1 MMSNNAKVAIVTG
14 ADRGIGRG
22 IANRLAEEGYDVCI
36 TYYSYADRAQA
47 VKEEI
52 EENYGRRCEFLQAD
66 FRDAEVTQTIVKKT
80 VALFE
85 RLDLLVNNA
94 AIMPP
99 RRYQFDYEVKEMD
112 DVIACNYRGY
122 MILMRDAM
130 RYFIKNDV
138 KGNIVNVSS
147 ESGLESH
154 QKFSLYGGIKAAIC
168 HSTKCAALDGAPYGI
183 RINCV
188 VPGTIASKTVEEYKT
203 LGWNE
208 DGGLSDEEIAIIDE
222 WKKSIPLRRAGEN
235 REVGN
240 AIVWL
245 ASDEAA
251 YTTGHSL
258 IVDGGLTLTG
268 MTEVFAEENEVVYG
282 RLTHKK
288 LTEED
293 MKSW

>member
-1 MMSNNAKVAIVTG
+1 MSDNVKVAIVTG

-22 IANRLAEEGYDVCI
+22 IANRLAEAGYDVCI
-36 TYYSYADRAQA
+36 TYRKYEDRAKA
-47 VKEEI
+47 VKAEI
-52 EENYGRRCEFLQAD
+52 EKNFGRRCEILQAD
-66 FRDAEVTQTIVKKT
+66 FRDADVTQSIVKKA
-80 VALFE
+80 VALFGC
-85 RLDLLVNNA
+85 LDLLVNNA

-99 RRYQFDYEVKEMD
+99 RRYQFEYEVSEMD
-112 DVIACNYRGY
+112 DVLAVNYRAY
-122 MILMRDAM
+122 MILMRDAI
-130 RYFIKNDV
+130 RYFIKNNV

-168 HSTKCAALDGAPYGI
+168 HSTKCVALDVAPYDI
-183 RINCV
+183 RVNAV
-188 VPGTIASKTVEEYKT
+188 VPGTIASKTIEEYKT
-203 LGWNE
+203 IGWNE
-208 DGGLSDEEIAIIDE
+208 DGGLSDEEIETIE
-222 WKKSIPLRRAGEN
+222 NWKKSIPLKRAGEN

-268 MTEVFAEENEVVYG
+268 MTEVLADETEEVYG
-282 RLTHKK
+282 RLTVKH
-288 LTEED
+288 LTEDD
-293 MKSW
+293 MKNW